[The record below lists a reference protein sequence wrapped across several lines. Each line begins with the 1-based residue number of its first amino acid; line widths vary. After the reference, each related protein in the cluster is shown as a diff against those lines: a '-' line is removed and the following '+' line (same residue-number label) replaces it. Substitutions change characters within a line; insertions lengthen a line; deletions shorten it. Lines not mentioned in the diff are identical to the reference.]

1 VVSTYITEFGNVANL
16 MVLSRR
22 IFPNFVFTLCS
33 LYNSTLCMI
42 EVDPEA
48 TD

>member
-1 VVSTYITEFGNVANL
+1 MVSTYIIEFGSVANL
-16 MVLSRR
+16 MVLSRQR
-22 IFPNFVFTLCS
+22 FPNFVFTLSS